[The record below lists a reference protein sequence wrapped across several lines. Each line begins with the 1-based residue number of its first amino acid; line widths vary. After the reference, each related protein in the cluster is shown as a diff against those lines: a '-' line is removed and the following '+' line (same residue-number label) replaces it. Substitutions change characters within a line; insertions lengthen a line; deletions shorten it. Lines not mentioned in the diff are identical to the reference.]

1 MKQSVRI
8 KIENLFIY
16 LMFLFSLVLFILS
29 FFHQSSAEIAI
40 RVSTEM
46 GWMVQRTVSLLL
58 LCLSTQLKKRKR
70 RAYDITLILLLISTV
85 HGFKQISFSVLIPL
99 TNLALLLAFLWFRR
113 DFCCPGAPTDRKRGF
128 LVLLLSLVGV
138 LVNASISYHYLS
150 PLLGKGRHT
159 FLDSLK
165 DSLWILLGNAG
176 TVTLPH
182 AAHLLELSMFWF
194 SWLCILAAV
203 IYAFR
208 PWLAPASRHA
218 SDLQHARTLLNLY
231 SQNSCS
237 YLALED
243 DKQLYFGHAV
253 DGVIP
258 YGVVGDTIIINGD
271 PVCADADFPALL
283 REFKDFCERSAHKMF
298 FLSVT
303 PHYLEEYKK
312 QGFGCVKCGEEARF
326 ALADYEISGKKGA
339 KMRMN
344 INHATKAGVT
354 VEEYKPLEQ
363 RDPDIEAAFDRVSA
377 EWLGQKK
384 SSLLSFTMGT
394 AGLEHPMDKRYF
406 YAQDK
411 DGRIVAFIVFV
422 PFLGKDG
429 YMADVTRHGNDAPSG
444 VMETIIYEAFQVFR
458 AEGVHYGSLG
468 VAPLAGLSDEDAS
481 LTEKLLRFV
490 YGHLNECYGFKDLYR
505 AKEKYSPTEWVPAY
519 YVYLPKH
526 PSPDMFY
533 AIVKIQNKDVIRES
547 VESFLKEKAHHE
559 TSHKQDEN

>member
-1 MKQSVRI
+1 MKQSLRI
-8 KIENLFIY
+8 KNENLFIY

-46 GWMVQRTVSLLL
+46 GWMVQRTVSFLL

-70 RAYDITLILLLISTV
+70 RAYDITLVLLLISTV
-85 HGFKQISFSVLIPL
+85 HGFKQIGFSVLIPL
-99 TNLALLLAFLWFRR
+99 TNLILLGGFLCFRR

-138 LVNASISYHYLS
+138 LVNASISYHYLR

-159 FLDSLK
+159 YLDSLK
-165 DSLWILLGNAG
+165 DSLLILMGNAS
-176 TVTLPH
+176 TITLPH
-182 AAHLLELSMFWF
+182 AVHILELSMFWF
-194 SWLCILAAV
+194 SWICILAAV
-203 IYAFR
+203 MYAFR
-208 PWLAPASRHA
+208 PWLAPTSRHT

-243 DKQLYFGHAV
+243 DKQLYFGHVV

-271 PVCADADFPALL
+271 PVCADADFPLL
-283 REFKDFCERSAHKMF
+283 LKEFKDFCERSTHKMF

-303 PHYLEEYKK
+303 PRYLEEYKK

-394 AGLEHPMDKRYF
+394 AGLENPMDKRYF
-406 YAQDK
+406 YARDK
-411 DGRIVAFIVFV
+411 ENNIVAFIVFV

-490 YGHLNECYGFKDLYR
+490 YDHLNECYGFKDLYR

-526 PSPDMFY
+526 PGPDMFY
-533 AIVKIQNKDVIRES
+533 AIVKIQNKNVIRES
-547 VESFLKEKAHHE
+547 VESFLKEKVHHE